1 MDKNIT
7 ISPLVAQINETT
19 KVNKF
24 FEEAYERYYTAPTE
38 GVSSSTIQ
46 FNLQLQHQN
55 WHQGM
60 FLFNNL
66 VQLAIAMLLFT

>member
-1 MDKNIT
+1 MVPVVCFLAIEN
-7 ISPLVAQINETT
+7 AQINETT

-55 WHQGM
+55 
-60 FLFNNL
+60 
-66 VQLAIAMLLFT
+66 